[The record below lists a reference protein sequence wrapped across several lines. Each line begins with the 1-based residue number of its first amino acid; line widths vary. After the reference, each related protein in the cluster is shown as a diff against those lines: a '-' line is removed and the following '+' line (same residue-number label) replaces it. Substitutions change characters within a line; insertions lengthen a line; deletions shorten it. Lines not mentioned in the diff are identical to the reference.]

1 MATVIDE
8 GLRERKKREMRVAIA
23 AAAMRLFAER
33 GFDEVTVAEI
43 ARDADVSEKTV
54 FNYFP
59 AKEDLLFNRG
69 AERQAAVVAAIRE
82 RPAGEPLTRPFRRQ
96 THAFLDRLEHEP
108 LDDLTIV
115 PRLVAGSSALRERLF
130 LGWEREIEVLA
141 PVLAE
146 QAGVPEDDLV
156 ARVVARSLAWAHRLV
171 FRAALEGLLAD
182 RPRAELAAEL
192 RIQADRAY
200 DQLEQGLAG
209 YGVR

>member
-1 MATVIDE
+1 MATALDE
-8 GLRERKKREMRVAIA
+8 GLRERKKRETRVAIA

-33 GFDEVTVAEI
+33 GFDDVTVAGI
-43 ARDADVSEKTV
+43 ARAADVSEKTV

-59 AKEDLLFNRG
+59 SKEDLVFTRG
-69 AERQAAVVAAIRE
+69 AERQAAVIKAIRE
-82 RPAGEPLTRPFRRQ
+82 LPAGTPLAEAFRRQ
-96 THAFLDRLEHEP
+96 THAFLDTLEQGS
-108 LDDLTIV
+108 LDDLTVV

-146 QAGVPEDDLV
+146 RAGVPEDDLV

-171 FRAALEGLLAD
+171 FRAALEGLVAG
-182 RPRAELAAEL
+182 RPRGELAAEL
-192 RIQADRAY
+192 RVQADRAY

-209 YGVR
+209 YGVS

>member
-8 GLRERKKREMRVAIA
+8 GLRERKKRETRVAIA
-23 AAAMRLFAER
+23 AVAMRLFAER

-43 ARDADVSEKTV
+43 ARAADVSEKTV

-59 AKEDLLFNRG
+59 AKEDLVFNRG

-82 RPAGEPLTRPFRRQ
+82 RPAGEPLTRPFRRH

-108 LDDLTIV
+108 LDDLRIV

-171 FRAALEGLLAD
+171 FRAALDGLLAD

-192 RIQADRAY
+192 RVQADRAY

>member
-1 MATVIDE
+1 MATVLDE
-8 GLRERKKREMRVAIA
+8 GLRERKKRMTRVAIA
-23 AAAMRLFAER
+23 AVAMRLFAER

-43 ARDADVSEKTV
+43 ARAADVSEKTV

-59 AKEDLLFNRG
+59 AKEDLAFNRG

-130 LGWEREIEVLA
+130 LGWEREMEVLA

-171 FRAALEGLLAD
+171 FRAALDALLAD

-192 RIQADRAY
+192 RVQADRAY